1 VAGRRFARVGD
12 VLPAVLKRLGLD
24 QKFKDQQ
31 ILGLWPEVVGPQLAQ
46 RTRAMRI
53 DRGVL
58 FVHVTH
64 GAWMQE
70 LHFMEAALVGRL
82 RERAPGADLQ
92 RIRFTTKE
100 SA

>member
-1 VAGRRFARVGD
+1 
-12 VLPAVLKRLGLD
+12 VLRRLGLE

-31 ILGLWPEVVGPQLAQ
+31 ILGLWPDIAGPQLAA

-53 DRGVL
+53 ERGVL
-58 FVHVTH
+58 YVHVTH

-70 LHFMEAALVGRL
+70 LHFMERELVDRL
-82 RERAPGADLQ
+82 RERAPGVDLQ